1 MRLLAVIPL
10 TLVGGGLFWLVQAG
24 ALRLLH
30 RGVRRQRLCALGCA
44 ALLELGGALAG
55 CGGVMLAALAL
66 QLVLGVL
73 LLFGVQRSGNGVEM
87 LEQSLSLYRYLRGLR
102 AGDAEKLQ
110 GQASQYF
117 YRMLPYAEAL
127 GLGRR
132 FAAAFSGVTL
142 EPCGWYEADRAL
154 LPGSLAFYEE
164 LHSCMQQLQ
173 AAPPQERRPAPSA
186 EASRAQAARPG
197 KAAPRR
203 RPAVCAAL
211 IG

>member
-1 MRLLAVIPL
+1 
-10 TLVGGGLFWLVQAG
+10 
-24 ALRLLH
+24 
-30 RGVRRQRLCALGCA
+30 
-44 ALLELGGALAG
+44 
-55 CGGVMLAALAL
+55 MLAALAL

-73 LLFGVQRSGNGVEM
+73 LLFGVQRSGNGVAM

-117 YRMLPYAEAL
+117 YRMLPYAESL

-132 FAAAFSGVTL
+132 FATAFSGVTL

-164 LHSCMQQLQ
+164 FHSCMQQLQ
-173 AAPPQERRPAPSA
+173 AAPPQERRPRPARKRLARKQPAPA
-186 EASRAQAARPG
+186 KRRRGGAQRSARP
-197 KAAPRR
+197 
-203 RPAVCAAL
+203 
-211 IG
+211 